1 MIRGIMYQQMFTLCF
16 LTASLHWTAELN
28 TQSESVIKSFLYF
41 SNESLFSFSYFMFSP
56 I

>member
-28 TQSESVIKSFLYF
+28 TQSESVIKSFLFTFPMKVYLV
-41 SNESLFSFSYFMFSP
+41 SV